1 MTAGCQAYI
10 IRFNGKCSSGGV
22 IRHWR
27 AILIYDY
34 SIKGRCCSYITTKGK
49 ISVLI
54 EHVRK
59 WTVLSCD
66 CRLKDFIFESI
77 GPDSSLHSVVSFIC
91 TWVLQSHSKCLYDR
105 ETITTSLDSQRDQ
118 EILFNLSC

>member
-10 IRFNGKCSSGGV
+10 IRFNGKGSSGGV
-22 IRHWR
+22 IRHGR
-27 AILIYDY
+27 AILIYY
-34 SIKGRCCSYITTKGK
+34 YTIKGRCSSYITTEGK

-54 EHVRK
+54 KHVLK

-66 CRLKDFIFESI
+66 CWLIYFIFEII
-77 GPDSSLHSVVSFIC
+77 GPNSSLHSVVSFIC

-105 ETITTSLDSQRDQ
+105 ETITTSLDSQGDQ
-118 EILFNLSC
+118 EILFNLLC